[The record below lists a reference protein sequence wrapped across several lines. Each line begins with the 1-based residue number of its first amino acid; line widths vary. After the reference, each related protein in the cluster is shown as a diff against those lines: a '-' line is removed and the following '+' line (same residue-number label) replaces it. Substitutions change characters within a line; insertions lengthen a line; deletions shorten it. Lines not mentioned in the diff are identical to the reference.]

1 MGCFRRRALARCR
14 FGAAMLLSLSAVADP
29 HAANIT
35 LRVGDRFLI
44 RGTPFDCRV
53 AQVRSGI
60 EVACAYDN
68 QRLTAVRPNS
78 YGVAITNQFAG
89 IVHYSTATTAR
100 LVVQRAEPKIRRKP
114 FPVPNRRPMA
124 LTLGPGESAP
134 IGGTY
139 LACGNAGAGKRAG
152 LGCFPVG
159 PYSSSIA
166 GAWGVFLVG
175 NRAALV
181 QYRGH
186 SNVVAKKITKT
197 QP

>member
-1 MGCFRRRALARCR
+1 
-14 FGAAMLLSLSAVADP
+14 MLLCLSAVAGP
-29 HAANIT
+29 NAANIT
-35 LRVGDRFLI
+35 LRMGDRFLV
-44 RGTPFDCRV
+44 RNTPFDCRV
-53 AQVRSGI
+53 AQVGSGI

-68 QRLTAVRPNS
+68 PRLTAVRPNS

-114 FPVPNRRPMA
+114 FPAPSRRPMA
-124 LTLGPGESAP
+124 FTLGPGESAP
-134 IGGTY
+134 IGGTD
-139 LACGNAGAGKRAG
+139 LACGIDGVGKGAGLAC
-152 LGCFPVG
+152 LPVG

-166 GAWGVFLVG
+166 GAWGVLLVG

-186 SNVVAKKITKT
+186 SSVVAMKIIKT